1 MQLQACGIAIVQY
14 VEVQAFISPCHTQL
28 FRCLPSLLSQSQRN
42 TFFFVQMLHIRGMRF
57 TQQLLRLTDRDISP
71 IILEHVHQRIVR
83 PGTALVQQVEQ
94 LTFALTRQ
102 RRPLITQ
109 CLCTFRLVTG
119 IPFSKQFA

>member
-1 MQLQACGIAIVQY
+1 
-14 VEVQAFISPCHTQL
+14 
-28 FRCLPSLLSQSQRN
+28 
-42 TFFFVQMLHIRGMRF
+42 MLHIRGMRF

-71 IILEHVHQRIVR
+71 IIHEHLHQRIVR

-109 CLCTFRLVTG
+109 CLGTFRLVTG